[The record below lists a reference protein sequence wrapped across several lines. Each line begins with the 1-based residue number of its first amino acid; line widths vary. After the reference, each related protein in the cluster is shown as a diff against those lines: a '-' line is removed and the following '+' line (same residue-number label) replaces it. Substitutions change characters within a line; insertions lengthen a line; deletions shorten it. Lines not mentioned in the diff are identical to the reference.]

1 MVRPTPASDVRE
13 PRAVGRRR
21 PRALL
26 AVTGV
31 LLALVGSACTPGS
44 GSSNAQPSTSSTT
57 TSGRSCANPASPTTV
72 AYKTVPGVDRNLTS
86 LDVHAPSAPCAASV
100 VMWVHG
106 GGYRIGDKSNQVRDK
121 IKLFNDH
128 GWIFISVNYRLTQ
141 PGRPGSAQY
150 PDHYDDVAA
159 AVAWIHAHIAG
170 YGGDPSRIALLG
182 HSAGADIVS
191 NVTTNPPYLQRQGLD
206 LSAIRCAGPLDT
218 EGFDKAAAAPAEKQ
232 QWTDALG
239 NDPNYVVD
247 TSASLHIA
255 AGRGIPSTIGVSRGS
270 VGRQRI
276 ETAYLDKL
284 TAAGITARRIDART
298 LSHQQVNTQ
307 IGAPGDTVMTPP
319 LVAFLTN
326 CFAK

>member
-1 MVRPTPASDVRE
+1 
-13 PRAVGRRR
+13 
-21 PRALL
+21 
-26 AVTGV
+26 
-31 LLALVGSACTPGS
+31 
-44 GSSNAQPSTSSTT
+44 
-57 TSGRSCANPASPTTV
+57 
-72 AYKTVPGVDRNLTS
+72 VPGVDQNLTS
-86 LDVHAPSAPCAASV
+86 LDIHAPSAPCDAPV

-128 GWIFISVNYRLTQ
+128 GWIFVSVNYRLTR
-141 PGRPGSAQY
+141 PGQPGSAQF

-159 AVAWIHAHIAG
+159 AVAWSHAHIAS

-191 NVTTNPPYLQRQGLD
+191 NVATIPTYLQRQGLD

-232 QWTDALG
+232 QWVDALG

-247 TSASLHIA
+247 TSATLHVA
-255 AGRGIPSTIGVSRGS
+255 TGLGIPSTIGVYRGS

-276 ETAYLDKL
+276 ETAYLDTL
-284 TAAGITARRIDART
+284 TAEGVAARRIDART
-298 LSHQQVNTQ
+298 LSHEQVNTQ

-319 LVAFLTN
+319 LVAFLTT